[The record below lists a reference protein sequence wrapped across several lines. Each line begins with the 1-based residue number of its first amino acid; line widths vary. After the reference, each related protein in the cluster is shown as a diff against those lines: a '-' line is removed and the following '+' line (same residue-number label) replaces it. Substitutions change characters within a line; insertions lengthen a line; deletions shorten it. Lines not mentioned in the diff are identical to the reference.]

1 MEIKINCYDCKE
13 KVEVITEEKVFA
25 NGTKHIK
32 ATCPLCKRFIKWL
45 PQEENN
51 DMLYFGKHKGK
62 RMSEVVMFDPDYLH
76 WLCEETDKAKIRNL
90 IEKTFY
96 DYNKKL
102 CSTLDRNVGENKK
115 S

>member
-1 MEIKINCYDCKE
+1 MKTKITCNNCQKE
-13 KVEVITEEKVFA
+13 VEAVTEEKTFA
-25 NGTKHIK
+25 NGTIHIS
-32 ATCPLCKRFIKWL
+32 ASCPLCEKWIKWL

-62 RMSEVVMFDPDYLH
+62 RMSEVVLTDPEYLH

-90 IEKTFY
+90 IEKTFD

-102 CSTLDRNVGENKK
+102 HSTSD
-115 S
+115 